1 MHSPLFSPEV
11 PERAPIPV
19 HAWTRHAQS
28 DLELMQFGTLKMLLA
43 QQFRAEKDLE
53 VSPAWNEEGWGGVR
67 GSEAEEKD
75 GVEMIEL
82 IQMS

>member
-1 MHSPLFSPEV
+1 
-11 PERAPIPV
+11 
-19 HAWTRHAQS
+19 
-28 DLELMQFGTLKMLLA
+28 MQFGTLKMLLA

-82 IQMS
+82 TQMS